1 MLCYMG
7 IPEVIQEMRD
17 KRGMTIAEIARKMEK
32 PESTVYQLA
41 RGEYTN
47 ITLDTLER
55 LAVAYGTPSWQLL
68 RRLRESEP
76 TTKGSKTSAA

>member
-17 KRGMTIAEIARKMEK
+17 KRGMTIAEIARKM
-32 PESTVYQLA
+32 
-41 RGEYTN
+41 
-47 ITLDTLER
+47 ER